1 MQKWTVQRSFS
12 GGALWS
18 GNCDRSLSLLLSHFF
33 GGNIVLN
40 VLQPCVKIAIWKIK
54 CAFSWKPLYRGGGL
68 KDAFSSRDGQLCV
81 FKPLEKSL
89 TAKPVSCW
97 SFDRNQKVSAISFS
111 LSPCQLPFSW
121 SVGQVITALG
131 KPQFEKGRVYLG
143 IAQIAIGPP
152 PPSLKRALWGT
163 LFLDRLEQ
171 MPFELQF
178 SLHKCPKPSWQG
190 FRPPKPR
197 KMPLWTWTILL
208 KISAPNHLGNAQIDP
223 TFF

>member
-121 SVGQVITALG
+121 SVGQVITALDPPHRIYFGRKFLSVQQTTITDNG
-131 KPQFEKGRVYLG
+131 KAFGLH
-143 IAQIAIGPP
+143 I
-152 PPSLKRALWGT
+152 LKAGVRSTGDMHCCIFVKYAKFTIEL
-163 LFLDRLEQ
+163 LF
-171 MPFELQF
+171 
-178 SLHKCPKPSWQG
+178 
-190 FRPPKPR
+190 
-197 KMPLWTWTILL
+197 
-208 KISAPNHLGNAQIDP
+208 
-223 TFF
+223 